1 MTQCTKTNLDKHGL
15 QEVESTL
22 LKIEKKRAVAR
33 LPATLKLRVHDDEL
47 TVTWLRIKQ
56 IDLNV
61 FFLVY
66 LYNKHMHMT

>member
-1 MTQCTKTNLDKHGL
+1 MDKHGL

-33 LPATLKLRVHDDEL
+33 LPAKLKLRVLLWLYVHDDEL

-61 FFLVY
+61 FFFLVY
-66 LYNKHMHMT
+66 LCNKHMHMT